1 MPTVFT
7 KDGFRVFFYSA
18 DWNEPI
24 HVHVHVECGDSNAKF
39 WVSPVCLASSH
50 RMKATDLKRAR
61 KLIENNAQLIREKWN
76 EYFSS
81 EK

>member
-18 DWNEPI
+18 DGSEPI
-24 HVHVHVECGDSNAKF
+24 HVHIEYGDGQAKF
-39 WVSPVCLASSH
+39 WVVPVCLASSH
-50 RMKATDLKRAR
+50 RMNASDLKKAR
-61 KLIENNAQLIREKWN
+61 KLVENNVQLIKEKWD
-76 EYFSS
+76 EYFGT